1 MNSNSFMNYRQKN
14 EDQTFSPYHHPAY
27 LTFNQTTIILSGEE
41 FYNIHGMQR
50 FISPFFKKTDRPPCH
65 ITLCCLSH
73 TSLKMHI
80 TLWVTLDSTFIRI
93 TSARPCRNAQTCPD
107 VSRYPRAANL
117 RCMNSRQALWG
128 AFKILR
134 QTYVHESVWTVKY
147 EQTEEIDWGTLAR

>member
-14 EDQTFSPYHHPAY
+14 EDQTFSPYHNPAC

-73 TSLKMHI
+73 TSLKNAYH
-80 TLWVTLDSTFIRI
+80 TLGNPRLNLHPDNISKTL
-93 TSARPCRNAQTCPD
+93 
-107 VSRYPRAANL
+107 
-117 RCMNSRQALWG
+117 
-128 AFKILR
+128 
-134 QTYVHESVWTVKY
+134 
-147 EQTEEIDWGTLAR
+147 